1 MKKKWTI
8 KNKKTKNEI
17 TEEYIKQKY
26 KLKNLIVKIIEQ
38 KNFKNEEELK
48 VFLNPTRN
56 DFYDPFLMPD
66 MEKAVSRILKAL
78 KNNENITIFGDY
90 DADGI
95 TINKEC
101 NVYIPNRLNEG
112 YGLNKNAIKKLSED
126 GTNLIITVDCGITAI
141 EETKYA
147 KELGID
153 IVITDHHE
161 SGEEIPD
168 AEAVVDCKRKDNK
181 YPFRELAGCGVAF
194 RHNI

>member
-1 MKKKWTI
+1 MLKYQKKKWTI

-56 DFYDPFLMPD
+56 DFYNPFLMPD

-95 TINKEC
+95 TSTTI
-101 NVYIPNRLNEG
+101 L
-112 YGLNKNAIKKLSED
+112 
-126 GTNLIITVDCGITAI
+126 
-141 EETKYA
+141 
-147 KELGID
+147 
-153 IVITDHHE
+153 
-161 SGEEIPD
+161 
-168 AEAVVDCKRKDNK
+168 KRFFHDM
-181 YPFRELAGCGVAF
+181 LMG
-194 RHNI
+194 

>member
-56 DFYDPFLMPD
+56 DFYDPYLMPD
-66 MEKAVSRILKAL
+66 MEKAVNRITTAL
-78 KNNENITIFGDY
+78 EKEENITIFGDY

-95 TINKEC
+95 TSTTILKRFFHNINKEC

-147 KELGID
+147 KE
-153 IVITDHHE
+153 
-161 SGEEIPD
+161 
-168 AEAVVDCKRKDNK
+168 
-181 YPFRELAGCGVAF
+181 
-194 RHNI
+194 